1 MSTNEN
7 TNTWKSYVD
16 WWPTYLVLGISLA
29 YFVDQTGIVQQLSRK
44 LFTNKGK
51 EKATDQEEY

>member
-1 MSTNEN
+1 MQNE
-7 TNTWKSYVD
+7 TQNTWKSWID

-29 YFVDQTGIVQQLSRK
+29 YFVDKTGIVQQLSRK

-51 EKATDQEEY
+51 EWANDQDEY

>member
-1 MSTNEN
+1 MNPET

-29 YFVDQTGIVQQLSRK
+29 YFVDQTGIVQKLSSK
-44 LFTNKGK
+44 FFKK
-51 EKATDQEEY
+51 DEEE

>member
-1 MSTNEN
+1 MQNE
-7 TNTWKSYVD
+7 TQNTWKSWID

-44 LFTNKGK
+44 LFTSKGK
-51 EKATDQEEY
+51 ERSTDQEEY

>member
-1 MSTNEN
+1 MNTNEN

-29 YFVDQTGIVQQLSRK
+29 YFVDQTGIVQKLTQK
-44 LFTNKGK
+44 LFTNRDK
-51 EKATDQEEY
+51 ERATEQNEY

>member
-1 MSTNEN
+1 MNNEN

-51 EKATDQEEY
+51 ERTDEQE